1 MAFNSKATLNKVMLI
16 GRLGKDPEIKYT
28 PSEVAVVTL
37 NMATNTSYKSQDGE
51 IVEKTEWHRVVVWRK
66 TAEMISQYA
75 KRGDLVYIEG
85 KLATRSWDDKDGNK
99 QYMTEIQAEQVQIL
113 QYSQTYEQEQQTN
126 FPDEQADDLPF

>member
-1 MAFNSKATLNKVMLI
+1 MAYNSKATLNKVMLI

-28 PSEVAVVTL
+28 PSEVAVMTL

-75 KRGDLVYIEG
+75 KKGDLVYIEG

-113 QYSQTYEQEQQTN
+113 QFSQTYEQEQQTN
-126 FPDEQADDLPF
+126 FPDEPADDLPF

>member
-75 KRGDLVYIEG
+75 KKGDLVYIEG

-113 QYSQTYEQEQQTN
+113 QFRQTYEQEQQTN

>member
-1 MAFNSKATLNKVMLI
+1 MAYNSKATLNKVMLI

-51 IVEKTEWHRVVVWRK
+51 IVEKTEWHRVVIWRK

-75 KRGDLVYIEG
+75 KKGDLVYIEG

>member
-1 MAFNSKATLNKVMLI
+1 MAYNSKATLNKVMLI

-37 NMATNTSYKSQDGE
+37 NMATNTSYKSQDGD

-75 KRGDLVYIEG
+75 KKGDLVYIEG

-113 QYSQTYEQEQQTN
+113 QFSQTYEQEQQTN
-126 FPDEQADDLPF
+126 FPDEQAEDLPF

>member
-51 IVEKTEWHRVVVWRK
+51 IVEKTEWHRVVIWRK

-75 KRGDLVYIEG
+75 KKGDLVYIEG

-113 QYSQTYEQEQQTN
+113 QFSQTYEQEQQTN
-126 FPDEQADDLPF
+126 IPDEPADDLPF

>member
-1 MAFNSKATLNKVMLI
+1 MAYNSKATLNKVMLI

-28 PSEVAVVTL
+28 SSEVAVVTL

-51 IVEKTEWHRVVVWRK
+51 IVEKTEWHRVVIWRK

-75 KRGDLVYIEG
+75 KKGDLVYIEG

-113 QYSQTYEQEQQTN
+113 QFSQTYEQEQQTN
-126 FPDEQADDLPF
+126 FPDEPADDLPF

>member
-1 MAFNSKATLNKVMLI
+1 MAYDSKATLNKVMLI

-37 NMATNTSYKSQDGE
+37 NMATNTSYKSQNGE
-51 IVEKTEWHRVVVWRK
+51 IVEKTEWHRVVIWRK

-113 QYSQTYEQEQQTN
+113 QFSQTNEHEQQTN
-126 FPDEQADDLPF
+126 FP

>member
-1 MAFNSKATLNKVMLI
+1 MAYNSKATLNKVMLI

-28 PSEVAVVTL
+28 NSEVAVVTL

-51 IVEKTEWHRVVVWRK
+51 IVQKTEWHRVVIWRK

-75 KRGDLVYIEG
+75 KKGDLVYIEG

-126 FPDEQADDLPF
+126 FPDEPADDLPF

>member
-1 MAFNSKATLNKVMLI
+1 MAYNSKATLNKVMLI

-75 KRGDLVYIEG
+75 KKGDLVYIEG

-113 QYSQTYEQEQQTN
+113 QFSQTYEQEQQTN
-126 FPDEQADDLPF
+126 FPDEQAEDLPF